1 MRFFLGP
8 MSKNVVDVVLEIAAE
23 SDKEWTFIPSR
34 RQIECTGGY
43 VNNWT
48 TKAFSEYI
56 KATNL
61 TNVLIERDHGGPGQG
76 LEDDNGFESLSED
89 LKSLIL
95 FILTLGRSIRYM
107 KTH

>member
-8 MSKNVVDVVLEIAAE
+8 MSKNVVDVVLEIATG

-48 TKAFSEYI
+48 T
-56 KATNL
+56 
-61 TNVLIERDHGGPGQG
+61 RDFQSILGLQILQMYRLKEITVDQG
-76 LEDDNGFESLSED
+76 
-89 LKSLIL
+89 KV
-95 FILTLGRSIRYM
+95 
-107 KTH
+107 